1 MLPEARMHEHGG
13 FVQPLALEE
22 SVATAHRCRGVCYQ
36 FRAQSLALCAPA
48 CCGRKARAGVCV
60 ADKAEMVFGRISCMA
75 MVPVAH
81 MCDRLSVTC

>member
-1 MLPEARMHEHGG
+1 MST
-13 FVQPLALEE
+13 V
-22 SVATAHRCRGVCYQ
+22 
-36 FRAQSLALCAPA
+36 ALCSRLRWRRAWLRHIDAEACVINSGLSRSPYVHLHVAGGKPA
-48 CCGRKARAGVCV
+48 QVCVCV